1 MPIDYKLTIEQPNF
15 LSCGSEQHKQI
26 TPTSTNDDGDNSPR
40 DAGDMD
46 NKQEVLKKIITRPIV
61 RLDYNPRTFASTIKD
76 DSLNLDLTNPKLLL
90 QDEQYSVNLVKLVKQ
105 QNKRLTQELIRSQ
118 TELLLTRA
126 KLNRIEQHNLNLN
139 HIIKANQKQFEET
152 IKKLDFTQQDLV
164 NENIQAMQEI
174 SQLRLQNS
182 EANEL
187 LKQYCT
193 ALDSMQSKVRSLAAQ
208 VNVYS

>member
-1 MPIDYKLTIEQPNF
+1 
-15 LSCGSEQHKQI
+15 
-26 TPTSTNDDGDNSPR
+26 
-40 DAGDMD
+40 MD

-61 RLDYNPRTFASTIKD
+61 RLDYNPRTFSSTIKD

-139 HIIKANQKQFEET
+139 HIIKANQK
-152 IKKLDFTQQDLV
+152 
-164 NENIQAMQEI
+164 
-174 SQLRLQNS
+174 
-182 EANEL
+182 
-187 LKQYCT
+187 
-193 ALDSMQSKVRSLAAQ
+193 
-208 VNVYS
+208 

>member
-1 MPIDYKLTIEQPNF
+1 
-15 LSCGSEQHKQI
+15 
-26 TPTSTNDDGDNSPR
+26 
-40 DAGDMD
+40 MD

-208 VNVYS
+208 VNVYSLGKVTT

>member
-1 MPIDYKLTIEQPNF
+1 
-15 LSCGSEQHKQI
+15 
-26 TPTSTNDDGDNSPR
+26 
-40 DAGDMD
+40 MD

-76 DSLNLDLTNPKLLL
+76 DSLNLDLTNPKLLF

-139 HIIKANQKQFEET
+139 HIIKANQK
-152 IKKLDFTQQDLV
+152 
-164 NENIQAMQEI
+164 
-174 SQLRLQNS
+174 
-182 EANEL
+182 
-187 LKQYCT
+187 
-193 ALDSMQSKVRSLAAQ
+193 
-208 VNVYS
+208 